1 MPPHRLQIK
10 TATLIPHSTIF
21 DLAESDMKPI
31 NLSADRSKG
40 GTVVELLLKCG
51 ADVNHQ
57 SKVNARL
64 SVSLWRIMR

>member
-1 MPPHRLQIK
+1 MAPHRLQMK
-10 TATLIPHSTIF
+10 TATLILHSAIF
-21 DLAESDMKPI
+21 DLAKSDMKPI
-31 NLSADRSKG
+31 NVSADRSEG

-64 SVSLWRIMR
+64 SVLLRRIMR